1 MHPERDVVDAAGDV
15 YCIWTVNLTWG
26 SSYVCVFFFFY
37 FWKKA
42 SLQMSELF
50 NLGTEARTVVLRAHG
65 TQTATEKTSYLFF
78 MLFFL

>member
-1 MHPERDVVDAAGDV
+1 MHPERDVVDAAGT
-15 YCIWTVNLTWG
+15 YTVFGLLISHEG
-26 SSYVCVFFFFY
+26 VRMFVFFFFLLLL
-37 FWKKA
+37 KKA

>member
-1 MHPERDVVDAAGDV
+1 MQQGT
-15 YCIWTVNLTWG
+15 YTVFGLLISHEG
-26 SSYVCVFFFFY
+26 ARMFVFFFFLLLL
-37 FWKKA
+37 KKA

-78 MLFFL
+78 MSFFFFIKKIN